1 MNKLFFL
8 VCLIITSCTTEPICG
23 VVDGGG
29 YNNFTGQPYLIVDGQ
44 REIVDQK
51 TYDSFFINDPICLN

>member
-1 MNKLFFL
+1 MYRFILL
-8 VCLIITSCTTEPICG
+8 VILLASCSKDPICG
-23 VVDGGG
+23 YVEGGG

-51 TYDSFFINDPICLN
+51 TYDSFFINDEICLY